1 MTLRADPRGPNLYVG
16 EDAAIGDDVEFGAN
30 VVVHDGCR
38 IASGCRIG
46 DGAVLGKR
54 PSLGARSTASR
65 APLPGL
71 ILGEGCIVSS
81 HAVVFAGSEL
91 GPGTIV
97 GDAALVRERCQIGAE
112 CVLGART
119 TVENDSALGARVKLQ
134 AHAYVT
140 AYSLLEDD
148 VFIAPC
154 VVTTNDNFMGRTERR
169 KALVR
174 GPIIRRGT
182 RVGGGAVLLPGI
194 EIGEEAFIGAG
205 AVVTRDVEP
214 RALVVGSPARY
225 LRSVPPEELLESP
238 IDQESR

>member
-1 MTLRADPRGPNLYVG
+1 MSLAPDPRGPNLYVG
-16 EDAAIGDDVEFGAN
+16 ADVEIGEDVEFGVN

-38 IASGCRIG
+38 IARGCRIG

-71 ILGEGCIVSS
+71 VVGEGCTISS

-91 GPGTIV
+91 GAGTIV
-97 GDAALVRERCQIGAE
+97 GDGGLVRERCRLGAE
-112 CVLGART
+112 CVVGAHAI
-119 TVENDSALGARVKLQ
+119 VENDSVLGARCKLQ
-134 AHAYVT
+134 ANSYIT

-154 VVTTNDNFMGRTERR
+154 VVTTNDNFMGRTEKR

-174 GPIIRRGT
+174 GPVIRRGA

-205 AVVTRDVEP
+205 AVVTRDVAP
-214 RALVVGSPARY
+214 GTLVVGSPARY
-225 LRSVPPEELLESP
+225 LRNVPPEELLAP
-238 IDQESR
+238 TDHDSR

>member
-1 MTLRADPRGPNLYVG
+1 MTLRADPRGPNLHVG
-16 EDAAIGDDVEFGAN
+16 EDVEIGDDVEFGAN
-30 VVVHDGCR
+30 VVVHDDCR
-38 IASGCRIG
+38 IARGCRIG

-71 ILGEGCIVSS
+71 ILGEGCIVAS

-91 GPGTIV
+91 GAGTIV
-97 GDAALVRERCQIGAE
+97 GDAALVRERCRIGAD
-112 CVLGART
+112 CILGARA
-119 TVENDSALGARVKLQ
+119 TVENDSVLGARVKLQ

-174 GPIIRRGT
+174 GPVIRRGA
-182 RVGGGAVLLPGI
+182 RIGGGAVLLPGI
-194 EIGEEAFIGAG
+194 EIGEEAFVGAG
-205 AVVTRDVEP
+205 AVVTRDVP
-214 RALVVGSPARY
+214 SRTLVIGSPARY
-225 LRSVPPEELLESP
+225 LRDVPPNELLSP
-238 IDQESR
+238 TDHDSR